1 MVCMFCEKEIPINSY
16 RKKFCS
22 DNCKNKF
29 HEKRRNKR
37 QYKLICDNCG
47 KEYVGTR
54 NKTKKENVKFCS
66 NKCRYEYT
74 KNHNKEKECVICGKV
89 FLPANSRNMCCSRK
103 CKDMYMNYKK
113 EHTCVI
119 CGNKY
124 RSFYNNKYTCSKK
137 CESEIKR
144 KNMVDRIENG
154 KVKTTMT
161 KPHVIIDNMLLD
173 IGVKYTNEYVVCGF
187 NMDIH
192 INGTKKNIEIM
203 GKYWHCDIRTENRP
217 NKYKSLKNVVSKDK
231 NKRKIVESNGNK
243 ILYLWE
249 IDIKENPGM
258 CKELIKDFIN
268 MDELVSY
275 QSSSYLYSELGGLIY
290 NPYAKIQLM
299 EETTLN
305 D

>member
-1 MVCMFCEKEIPINSY
+1 MACMFCGKEIPADSK

-22 DNCKNKF
+22 NKCKGKF
-29 HEKRRNKR
+29 HEEKRSKR
-37 QYKLICDNCG
+37 QYNLICDNCG
-47 KEYVGTR
+47 KEYIGSR
-54 NKTKKENVKFCS
+54 NKTEKENLKFCS
-66 NKCRYEYT
+66 SKCSFEYA
-74 KNHNKEKECVICGKV
+74 KKHNKEKECVICGEK
-89 FLPANSRNMCCSRK
+89 FIPINSRNMCCSRK

-113 EHTCVI
+113 ERVCVV

-144 KNMVDRIENG
+144 KNMVDRIKNG
-154 KVKTTMT
+154 AVKTTMT
-161 KPHVIIDNMLLD
+161 IPHIIINDILSN
-173 IGVKYTNEYVVCGF
+173 IGVKYTNEYVLCGF

-192 INGTKKNIEIM
+192 IDGTNKNIEIM

-217 NKYKSLKNVVSKDK
+217 NKYASLKEVVMKDR
-231 NKRKIVESNGNK
+231 NKRRIVEDNGNK

-249 IDIKENPGM
+249 IDIKENPEM
-258 CKELIKDFIN
+258 CKKLIMDFIN
-268 MDELVSY
+268 EEKLISY
-275 QSSSYLYSELGGLIY
+275 QSSSYVYSELGGLIY